1 MIHIIITITITKQC
15 IWKLYGF
22 FEIDNNNN
30 SINVPLSDD
39 GMDMQMQDRPQET
52 RER

>member
-22 FEIDNNNN
+22 FVVDNNNYN

-39 GMDMQMQDRPQET
+39 GHADAGLASRD
-52 RER
+52 

>member
-1 MIHIIITITITKQC
+1 MIHIIITITITQQC

-22 FEIDNNNN
+22 FVVDNNYN

-39 GMDMQMQDRPQET
+39 GHADAGLASRD
-52 RER
+52 

>member
-1 MIHIIITITITKQC
+1 MIHIIIIITKQC

-22 FEIDNNNN
+22 FVVDNNNN

-39 GMDMQMQDRPQET
+39 GHADAGLASRD
-52 RER
+52 